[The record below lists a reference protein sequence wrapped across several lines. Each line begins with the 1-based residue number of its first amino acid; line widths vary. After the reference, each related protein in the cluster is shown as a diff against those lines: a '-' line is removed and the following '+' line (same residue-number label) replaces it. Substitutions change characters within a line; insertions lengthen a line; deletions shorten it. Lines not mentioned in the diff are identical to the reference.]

1 MLEQISNVTYAY
13 IFYQFID
20 RYTENLRW
28 ARGIDAIIDEE
39 DEFMNVRQPWI
50 RKLVMRKAMLLQS
63 KHDQLKALLQEDGDL
78 DEEEVLREDP
88 SLRKLVMNKAE
99 SIVKR
104 HF

>member
-1 MLEQISNVTYAY
+1 MS
-13 IFYQFID
+13 
-20 RYTENLRW
+20 
-28 ARGIDAIIDEE
+28 GIDDIIDED

-50 RKLVMRKAMLLQS
+50 RKLVMRKAMRIYE
-63 KHDQLKALLQEDGDL
+63 KRHDQLKALLQEDGDL
-78 DEEEVLREDP
+78 DEEELLREDP